1 MDRRY
6 ASTTAQGYGAQHQAL
21 RRVWSA
27 KVATGQV
34 SCARCGELIKAGT
47 PWDLGHRDG
56 TDKREY
62 QGAEHRSCN
71 RSAGAQLRNA
81 KAVDP
86 APTPVTR
93 W

>member
-6 ASTTAQGYGAQHQAL
+6 GTTSAQGYGAQHQRL
-21 RRVWSA
+21 RRLWSI
-27 KVATGQV
+27 KVAAGLV

-47 PWDLGHRDG
+47 PWDLGHVDG

-62 QGAEHRSCN
+62 QGPEHRHCN
-71 RSAGAQLRNA
+71 RQAGAQLRNA

-86 APTPVTR
+86 TPAPMTR